1 MNEVFSTRDMARLC
15 GVNESTIKRWADSG
29 RLHCI
34 KTPGG
39 HRKFLIRDVLTF
51 LNEYGFEGLGVGGEN
66 PDGQADPSTTVRIL
80 RRDWGALSQKYLSV
94 ALESPPHEAVQFLFR
109 CATGGCT
116 LVEICDR
123 IITPALI
130 ELGDRWAAGGLSVLE
145 EHLVSAATVH
155 GLERLAETMPRH
167 DPLEARALCCPAE
180 GERHEIGSR
189 MTAMLLETLGWQVRS
204 TMAST
209 PMSDLVSWIQK
220 HRPQLV
226 CISMVTMPT
235 DEAWRE
241 RFRALYTAARSCGT
255 RLAIGGRGAA
265 PPTTLPHDFLGQNL
279 AGLEDFAR
287 SLTGR
292 RSVLAAR

>member
-66 PDGQADPSTTVRIL
+66 PDGQPDPSTTVRIL
-80 RRDWGALSQKYLSV
+80 RRDWAGLAQKYLNTG
-94 ALESPPHEAVQFLFR
+94 LEGTPAEVVQFLFR
-109 CATGGCT
+109 CATGGCS
-116 LVEICDR
+116 LIDICDR
-123 IITPALI
+123 VITPALA
-130 ELGDRWAAGGLSVLE
+130 ELGDRWAAGTLTALE

-180 GERHEIGSR
+180 GEDHGIGSR
-189 MTAMLLETLGWQVRS
+189 MAAMLLETLGWQVRFTVS
-204 TMAST
+204 ST
-209 PMSDLVSWIQK
+209 PLNDLTAYVQRN
-220 HRPQLV
+220 RPQIL
-226 CISMVTMPT
+226 CISTVSTPP
-235 DEAWRE
+235 DNGWRE
-241 RFRALYTAARSCGT
+241 RYRALHNAARSCGT
-255 RLAIGGRGAA
+255 RIAIGGRGAESMNS
-265 PPTTLPHDFLGQNL
+265 LPYDFLGQSL
-279 AGLEDFAR
+279 AGLEEFAR

-292 RSVLAAR
+292 KVALAGR